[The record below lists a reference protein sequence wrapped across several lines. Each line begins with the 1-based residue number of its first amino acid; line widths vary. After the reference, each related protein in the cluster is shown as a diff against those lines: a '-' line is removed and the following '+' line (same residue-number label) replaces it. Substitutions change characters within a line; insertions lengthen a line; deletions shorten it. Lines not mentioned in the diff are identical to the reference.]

1 MSPLGQQMQDLSS
14 AFAREGYVTLPNV
27 VSKLRLAALTD
38 ELRGEHARATLAS
51 SIGGAGVEPYHIAQ
65 PRAKRAI

>member
-1 MSPLGQQMQDLSS
+1 MTPLSQQMQYLSS

-27 VSKLRLAALTD
+27 VSKSRLAALTD
-38 ELRGEHARATLAS
+38 ELRGEYARATLSS
-51 SIGGAGVEPYHIAQ
+51 SIGGVGVEPDHIVR